1 MARRLLLA
9 LLGLAVLLPAL
20 LVGLSPAL
28 AAPKDDKGSDKSGSD
43 KSSSDKG
50 GDKPAVASG
59 YSLTKTL
66 TRVFR
71 NADGTTVEFP
81 PNTVTVTVDETR
93 NLRGRQRVDVAWS
106 GAQPSGGRASNPY
119 GEKGLQ
125 QEYPVVVMQC
135 RGTDDPSLPP
145 AEQVRPETCWT
156 TSVAQRSQVSRSDG
170 EASWRNDLDAEAA
183 ERARVSGLEPFPDA
197 TTCPAADIVGLSTHL
212 TPFIAADGTV
222 YPACDTDSMPP
233 EAAVDAAFP
242 PHEVAAFTDA
252 DGNGSVRFE
261 VRSDTENGSLGCSEK
276 VACSIVVIPI
286 NGLSCDVAPPPS
298 PIPDPTLTSTPTPT
312 ATPDPTATPT
322 PDPTATPTPTPTE
335 TPTETPSATPTAP
348 VDQNG
353 SGLVESACR
362 KGGQFTP
369 GSSNFVNGGVDQA
382 VSPALWWSESNWKNR
397 FAVPVTFGSPPDT
410 CDVLDPRPPTGFY
423 GSELLAQASL
433 QWAPAYCLDKKRFKF
448 QLNQTSDEAGFKLME
463 SGGGAAAVVSSE
475 HRSSGDS
482 KVGYA
487 PTAVTGFGIG
497 YAIDR
502 PDNAGEYGELRLNAR
517 LIAKLLTQSYLGSAL
532 GRQHPGIEANPLAI
546 MNDPEFIEL
555 NPGLSQISQEAG
567 ATLLS
572 LSNASDII
580 EQLTDYVTQDKDATD
595 FIAGKPDPW
604 GMRVNPAYKKLKLPR
619 DEFPLLDDYIP
630 STQDV
635 CRQNNPAVYFTQLA
649 APVTSLRKISEALL
663 DGWPNVQTRCDVDLA
678 TGSYKLGRVDRQSF
692 GARFVLGLVSLGDAE
707 RFGLRTAA
715 LETKKDTYIAANAGS
730 LAAGVKQAEQDT
742 ALGPF
747 ELDQAQVRKSGNAYP
762 GTMIVYTAAKLSGL
776 LPEDAAKVAQ
786 FMRVSTT
793 EGQREGSGNGE
804 LPAGYL
810 PIVESGA
817 TAKLLASAQAVA
829 DAVEAQREKRE
840 RGDDE
845 AADAAPSPTTGVTAA
860 APRPVGA
867 APDTDTA
874 PAVDATIT
882 TAPLPASEPVA
893 MPATGAMSS
902 GLAGRLLPVLLVV
915 GLLGLGVATGLRLLS
930 GATRRG
936 PGGPR

>member
-1 MARRLLLA
+1 MARRIALA
-9 LLGLAVLLPAL
+9 LLALAVLLPAL
-20 LVGLSPAL
+20 LVGLGPAL
-28 AAPKDDKGSDKSGSD
+28 AAPKGQG
-43 KSSSDKG
+43 SSDKG
-50 GDKPAVASG
+50 GDKGGDKAGDRPAVATG
-59 YSLTKTL
+59 YTATKTL
-66 TRVFR
+66 ARVFR
-71 NADGTTVEFP
+71 NADGSTVEFP
-81 PNTVTVTVDETR
+81 PNTVTVNVDQTR
-93 NLRGRQRVDVAWS
+93 NLRGRQRVNVSWT

-135 RGTDDPSLPP
+135 RGVDDSSLPA
-145 AEQVRPETCWT
+145 AEQLRPETCWT

-170 EASWRNDLDAEAA
+170 EASWRNDADAEAA
-183 ERARVSGLEPFPDA
+183 DRARVSGLEPFPDA
-197 TTCPAADIVGLSTHL
+197 ATCPAADIAGLSTRL
-212 TPFIAADGTV
+212 TPFLAADGTV

-233 EAAVDAAFP
+233 EAAIDAAFP

-261 VRSDTENGSLGCSEK
+261 VRSDVENGSLGCSEE

-286 NGLSCDVAPPPS
+286 NGLSCDVAPPATS
-298 PIPDPTLTSTPTPT
+298 PTEAVEPTASSTDITVPDP
-312 ATPDPTATPT
+312 A
-322 PDPTATPTPTPTE
+322 ATPTPT
-335 TPTETPSATPTAP
+335 
-348 VDQNG
+348 DQNG
-353 SGLVESACR
+353 TGLIESACR

-369 GSSNFVNGGVDQA
+369 GSSNFVGGGVDQA

-448 QLNQTSDEAGFKLME
+448 QLNQTSDAAGFKLME
-463 SGGGAAAVVSSE
+463 SGGGAAAVVSGP
-475 HRSSGDS
+475 HRTTGEA

-502 PDNAGEYGELRLNAR
+502 PDNAGEYADLRLNAR
-517 LIAKLLTQSYLGSAL
+517 LIAKLLTQSYVGSAL
-532 GRQHPGIEANPLAI
+532 GRGHPGLETNPLGI

-580 EQLTDYVTQDKDATD
+580 EQLTDYVTQDKDAVA

-604 GMRVNPAYKKLKLPR
+604 GMRINPAYKKLTLPR

-630 STQDV
+630 TTQDT
-635 CRQNNPAVYFTQLA
+635 CRQANPAVYFTQVA
-649 APVTSLRKISEALL
+649 APVTSLRKVSEALL
-663 DGWPNVQTRCDVDLA
+663 DGWPNVQTRCDADLA
-678 TGSYKLGRVDRQSF
+678 TNSFKLGRVDRQAY

-715 LETKKDTYIAANAGS
+715 LETKKGTYIGASATS
-730 LAAGVKQAEQDT
+730 LSAGVKQAAQE
-742 ALGPF
+742 AKLGPF
-747 ELDQAQVRKSGNAYP
+747 VLDQRQVRTSGNAYP

-786 FMRVSTT
+786 FIRVSTT
-793 EGQREGSGNGE
+793 EGQRQGSGNGE
-804 LPAGYL
+804 LPAGFL
-810 PIVESGA
+810 PIVKSGA
-817 TAKLLASAQAVA
+817 TAKLLASARAVA
-829 DAVEAQREKRE
+829 DAVEAQQEPA
-840 RGDDE
+840 DE
-845 AADAAPSPTTGVTAA
+845 ADEAPQEAAPAPTTTTTAAPTRA
-860 APRPVGA
+860 APRPVD
-867 APDTDTA
+867 P
-874 PAVDATIT
+874 VDAQPGGDAGAVADPEMVDEAVV
-882 TAPLPASEPVA
+882 TALPASEPVA
-893 MPATGAMSS
+893 MPATQAMTS
-902 GLAGRLLPVLLVV
+902 GLAGRLLPTLMVV
-915 GLLGLGVATGLRLLS
+915 GLLGLAGATGLRLL
-930 GATRRG
+930 ARTTRRG
-936 PGGPR
+936 SA